1 MLFTD
6 CFGTTSTCVA
16 NYKDLEI
23 YIILYIYLH
32 IVLSGWSWTS
42 PALVRLLA
50 CVHVYV
56 FVLWLTISNEPIQ
69 ILHTKVRVQPSLVRM
84 RVEFYT
90 VKLAH
95 PLVQHLPS
103 IMDIDTSVDL
113 ASPSYYVVW
122 MFCSQVIAMLSLK
135 MWIPWKKLWNIME
148 Q

>member
-1 MLFTD
+1 
-6 CFGTTSTCVA
+6 
-16 NYKDLEI
+16 
-23 YIILYIYLH
+23 
-32 IVLSGWSWTS
+32 
-42 PALVRLLA
+42 
-50 CVHVYV
+50 
-56 FVLWLTISNEPIQ
+56 
-69 ILHTKVRVQPSLVRM
+69 M

-135 MWIPWKKLWNIME
+135 MWIP
-148 Q
+148 